1 VTQLICSHE
10 HFDHVAGLREAV
22 AEGLTIIS
30 QRSNGE
36 QFEEMVNHPDPDYP
50 DDLARSPKPLEFIPV
65 DEKLV
70 LSDATMTLWVLWAR
84 NDIHMADAVVA
95 YAPAQ
100 KVIMEGDV
108 ATAASIWQFW
118 PDNFRDIIDYYHL
131 DVSLDSPVHD
141 VVPGHPGALTL
152 QEVDDLLK
160 GGTERARKL
169 CADELAKGFY
179 LAGCPVWSKR
189 Y

>member
-1 VTQLICSHE
+1 
-10 HFDHVAGLREAV
+10 
-22 AEGLTIIS
+22 
-30 QRSNGE
+30 
-36 QFEEMVNHPDPDYP
+36 
-50 DDLARSPKPLEFIPV
+50 
-65 DEKLV
+65 
-70 LSDATMTLWVLWAR
+70 MTLWVLWAR

-108 ATAASIWQFW
+108 ATAATIWQFW

-131 DVSLDSPVHD
+131 DVELDSPVHGVLPD
-141 VVPGHPGALTL
+141 HPGGLTMR
-152 QEVDDLLK
+152 EIDDMLK
-160 GGTERARKL
+160 GGTDRARQL
-169 CADELAKGFY
+169 CADEQAKGFY